1 MASKIESRNIY
12 VPITPYKPE
21 TPASDE
27 CTLLSVTALYSERSR
42 SFDVVWHAGWGS
54 GSMFG
59 CMFDFSDNPLTGSVH
74 IKIQESPRNSQKFID
89 QMHKNLNKD
98 VHYENIRLLFDRR
111 EWEKL
116 KDYLKQVA
124 LTGEYTGDINP
135 QSSTQTPNPQTTME
149 ATNMKAADLIGRTI
163 LVGTNP
169 KEAIAS
175 IHIVSADGDNL
186 QGEWS
191 QDGTST
197 TQMPV
202 PLATL
207 IEQIKKGLWHL
218 EPLAEAEQV
227 ETPDQAEAAPA
238 PEPTPIDEV
247 EEVTDAEP
255 TATSNDS
262 EPSEETTSS
271 TEEPAPNDE
280 EDDPIMVKYREA
292 KAAHPDHIIIFRLKS
307 CYTAVA
313 NDAYSVSSVVG
324 RSVQVRN
331 GNSFVVITESDLQ
344 NVFQFFVAKG
354 RHIAIEDAPTDE
366 QTSDEKVA
374 TSEEPKVATSE
385 EPKAASAGPRVKPR
399 TAQKEE
405 QPVKETTDQAEEPVE
420 TPTDEQPKTQPRKS
434 ETTLAPEDGTPRI
447 LKVSEKC
454 IVIAGDTTKIEA
466 VLTTL
471 WGRRRP
477 YTSKG
482 KSYSGIQM
490 SAKHTATVKEII
502 KLAYA
507 G

>member
-1 MASKIESRNIY
+1 METSNLKMYHELKSEHPDTIY
-12 VPITPYKPE
+12 LFRCGDFYETYEADARICSDTLGITLTKQDNYAFAGFPYHALNTYLPKLIRSGYRVCIVDEPIQPNK
-21 TPASDE
+21 
-27 CTLLSVTALYSERSR
+27 
-42 SFDVVWHAGWGS
+42 
-54 GSMFG
+54 
-59 CMFDFSDNPLTGSVH
+59 N
-74 IKIQESPRNSQKFID
+74 NSQ
-89 QMHKNLNKD
+89 
-98 VHYENIRLLFDRR
+98 
-111 EWEKL
+111 
-116 KDYLKQVA
+116 
-124 LTGEYTGDINP
+124 
-135 QSSTQTPNPQTTME
+135 TQTSTPNPNPQTTME

-207 IEQIKKGLWHL
+207 MEQIKKGLWHL

-227 ETPDQAEAAPA
+227 ETPDQAEPA
-238 PEPTPIDEV
+238 PEPEPTPTDEV

-271 TEEPAPNDE
+271 TEEPAPNDD

-313 NDAYSVSSVVG
+313 NDAHSVSSVVG
-324 RSVQVRN
+324 RSVHVRN
-331 GNSFVVITESDLQ
+331 GNSFVVITESELQ

-399 TAQKEE
+399 TAQKAEKPAE
-405 QPVKETTDQAEEPVE
+405 ETTDQAEEPVE
-420 TPTDEQPKTQPRKS
+420 TPTDEQPKAQPRKS